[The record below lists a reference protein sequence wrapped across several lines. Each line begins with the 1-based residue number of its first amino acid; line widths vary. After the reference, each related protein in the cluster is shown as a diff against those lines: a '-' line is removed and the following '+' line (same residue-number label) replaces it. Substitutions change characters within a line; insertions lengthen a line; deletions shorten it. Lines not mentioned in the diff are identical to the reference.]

1 MSGTIR
7 PLKLKFPL
15 LNIFF
20 FKKDPNNRSKKSKKV
35 GIPKQ
40 CYLSLFVWTFTSVD
54 IRDEDF
60 TIQALVKL
68 SLESQHHSLESQHHK
83 LIVKTIDKITL
94 IQVLLF
100 QKGIFLEL
108 GIFP

>member
-68 SLESQHHSLESQHHK
+68 TSPSLESQHHK